1 MLPTDVTTG
10 IKPHQEKKGIWKA
23 QKKKS
28 NQISRKWVEFEFPI
42 FLINDPKWM
51 NSKLWNFFF
60 DFVYLVGR
68 HPFDRKF
75 VHPRLWWR
83 CRRKRSVQSRRQ
95 PKSASRKS
103 CAVSF
108 SMESNNSD
116 NNDTITVGESC
127 ENNRPIES
135 SIKSIFVIEF
145 HHHLVQPIAFFTQTT
160 TNTDDEI
167 INSRAQDTQPENS
180 GKFKW
185 YQFLFSLFFF
195 FF

>member
-116 NNDTITVGESC
+116 NNDTITVRRIMWEQPANRVFNQVHIRNRVPSSSRSTNC
-127 ENNRPIES
+127 LFHTNNNKHGRWNNQLS
-135 SIKSIFVIEF
+135 STR
-145 HHHLVQPIAFFTQTT
+145 HTT
-160 TNTDDEI
+160 
-167 INSRAQDTQPENS
+167 R
-180 GKFKW
+180 K
-185 YQFLFSLFFF
+185 
-195 FF
+195 

>member
-1 MLPTDVTTG
+1 MD
-10 IKPHQEKKGIWKA
+10 
-23 QKKKS
+23 
-28 NQISRKWVEFEFPI
+28 EFKT
-42 FLINDPKWM
+42 LK
-51 NSKLWNFFF
+51 FFF

-195 FF
+195 FFLTTYSPKMSRKTIDDRQSNQRYKSRLKKSLSWIRLFCDCWVR